1 MTAMK
6 RIPFVAVWC
15 ALAVPT
21 GAVEYPGPPPGPTQA
36 TCSATDATLQ
46 NDAIAMRWTFGD
58 GHLRPGGLTHKQAA
72 QQLALADSE
81 CFRLVLGQTPDSRS
95 RTLNASELKLA
106 DPPAVKRLEPTP
118 DAVRLGDRFG
128 GWELSARLLST
139 APDFEVLWR
148 ATLRDGAN
156 YIRQEVTVQ
165 TQREPIELVEVALL
179 EMRVPQAVVAGRV
192 DGSPVVSESLFFGVE
207 QPAAASTVLGAD
219 TVRCSYPY
227 HSAVTA
233 TEPLTLGSVIGVFP
247 PGQRRRG
254 FLHYLERE
262 RAHPYR
268 PFLHHNNGEQIGLAY
283 WELVRLKKTAEAT
296 AFRARQEQAWRE
308 LIDRI
313 GQELVE
319 RRGARVD
326 AFAHDYQWD
335 DENLVWQFHEGFPNG
350 FKPLIDVAAKHKS
363 GLGIWFSPWGGY
375 PGKAAR
381 VKAGR
386 EQGLETNQGGLS
398 LAGPRYYARFRAA
411 CLNLMREH
419 GVRYFKFDGFAGSN
433 SPAGAGEYRSDVEAL
448 WRLMGEL
455 RAANPEVFINPSS
468 GTWASPFWL
477 LRADSIWRGGGDTG
491 IAGAKGSERQ
501 QWITYRDF
509 EVHNRVLVNGPL
521 YPISSLMIHGIMIN
535 SGGRVKTF
543 VERDMIDEIRSFFAS
558 GVNLQELYVTPD
570 LMTPAAWD
578 ALAEAANWSRANAD
592 VLADTHWIG
601 GDPAKGEIYG
611 WASWAKRKG
620 ILSLRNPSD
629 QPANIEIDIAE
640 AFELPSGAAQSYLL
654 RSPWKKSEGK
664 GSRSRETSD
673 VTSEHP
679 NSHEF
684 GYEKDATAAPI
695 RLAAAQHHRFKLQPF
710 EVVVLDATPE

>member
-1 MTAMK
+1 MQQ
-6 RIPFVAVWC
+6 I
-15 ALAVPT
+15 LAPLTVLLVGPLAW
-21 GAVEYPGPPPGPTQA
+21 AVEYPGPTPGPAQA

-46 NDAIAMRWTFGD
+46 NDAIAIRWTFGD
-58 GHLRPGGLTHKQAA
+58 GHLRPDGLTHKLAA
-72 QQLALADSE
+72 YHLALADSE
-81 CFRLVLGQTPDSRS
+81 CFRLVLGQTPDPRL
-95 RTLNASELKLA
+95 RALNASGLKLA
-106 DPPAVKRLEPTP
+106 GPPAVKRLEPKP
-118 DAVRLGDRFG
+118 DAVRLGDRSG

-156 YIRQEVTVQ
+156 YIRQEATVQ
-165 TQREPIELVEVALL
+165 TLREPIELVELVLL
-179 EMRVPQAVVAGRV
+179 EMRVPQAAVAGRV

-207 QPAAASTVLGAD
+207 HPAAASSVVEAD
-219 TVRCSYPY
+219 TVRCSYLY

-233 TEPLTLGSVIGVFP
+233 AEPLTLGSVIGVFP

-283 WELVRLKKTAEAT
+283 WEMVRLKKTAEAT

-326 AFAHDYQWD
+326 AFAHDYEWD

-350 FKPLIDVAAKHKS
+350 FKPLIDVAAKYKS

-375 PGKAAR
+375 PCMPGR
-381 VKAGR
+381 VKGGR
-386 EQGLETNQGGLS
+386 AIGFETNQQQVMTPLVQGGLS

-419 GVRYFKFDGFAGSN
+419 GVKYFKFDGFAGSN

-448 WRLMGEL
+448 WRLMREL

-543 VERDMIDEIRSFFAS
+543 DEPDMVDEIRSFFAS
-558 GVNLQELYVTPD
+558 GVNLQELYVTPE

-578 ALAEAANWSRANAD
+578 ALAEGANWSRANAD

-629 QPANIEIDIAE
+629 QPADIAIDIAQ
-640 AFELPSGAAQSYLL
+640 AFELPSGAAQSYSL
-654 RSPWKKSEGK
+654 RSPWKQ
-664 GSRSRETSD
+664 
-673 VTSEHP
+673 
-679 NSHEF
+679 
-684 GYEKDATAAPI
+684 DAPAAPI
-695 RLAAAQHHRFKLQPF
+695 RLTATQHHRFKLKPF
-710 EVVVLDATPE
+710 EVVVLDAIPER

>member
-1 MTAMK
+1 MRPIFTLL
-6 RIPFVAVWC
+6 I
-15 ALAVPT
+15 ALLLAPLAR
-21 GAVEYPGPPPGPTQA
+21 AVEYPGPPPGAAQA
-36 TCSATDATLQ
+36 TCSATEATLQ
-46 NDAIAMRWTFGD
+46 NGAIAMRWTFGD
-58 GHLRPGGLTHKQAA
+58 GHLRPYGLTHKQAA
-72 QQLALADSE
+72 QHLSLADSE
-81 CFRLVLGQTPDSRS
+81 CFRLVLGQTPDPRT

-106 DPPAVKRLEPTP
+106 GPPAMKRLEPTP
-118 DAVRLGDRFG
+118 DAVRLGDRPG
-128 GWELSARLLST
+128 GWELSARLT
-139 APDFEVLWR
+139 ASVPSFEVRWR
-148 ATLRDGAN
+148 GVLRDGAN

-165 TQREPIELVEVALL
+165 MLREPIELVEVVLL
-179 EMRVPQAVVAGRV
+179 EMRVPQAAIAGRV
-192 DGSPVVSESLFFGVE
+192 DGSPVISESMFFGVE
-207 QPAAASTVLGAD
+207 HPASTSTVLGAD
-219 TVRCSYPY
+219 MLRCSYPY
-227 HSAVTA
+227 HNAVTA
-233 TEPLTLGSVIGVFP
+233 AEPLTLGSVIGVFP

-283 WELVRLKKTAEAT
+283 WEMVRLKKTAQA
-296 AFRARQEQAWRE
+296 ADFRRRQEQTWRE
-308 LIDRI
+308 LIERI
-313 GQELVE
+313 GQELVG

-350 FKPLIDVAAKHKS
+350 FKPLIEVGAKYKS

-398 LAGPRYYARFRAA
+398 LAGPRYYGRFRAA
-411 CLNLMREH
+411 CLRLMRLH
-419 GVRYFKFDGFAGSN
+419 GVKYFKFDGFAGSN

-455 RAANPEVFINPSS
+455 RAVNPEVFINPSS

-543 VERDMIDEIRSFFAS
+543 VEPDMVDEIRSFFAS

-570 LMTPAAWD
+570 LMTTRAWD
-578 ALAEAANWSRANAD
+578 VLAEAANWSRANAD
-592 VLADTHWIG
+592 VLTDTHWIG
-601 GDPAKGEIYG
+601 GDPAKAEIYG
-611 WASWAKRKG
+611 WASWSKRKG

-629 QPANIEIDIAE
+629 QPAAIAIDISK
-640 AFELPSGAAQSYLL
+640 AFELPCGAAQSYLL
-654 RSPWKKSEGK
+654 RSPWNQG
-664 GSRSRETSD
+664 
-673 VTSEHP
+673 
-679 NSHEF
+679 
-684 GYEKDATAAPI
+684 AAAPI
-695 RLAAAQHHRFKLQPF
+695 RLTTGQPHSFQLKPF
-710 EVVVLDATPE
+710 EVLTFDATPER

>member
-1 MTAMK
+1 MNESNW
-6 RIPFVAVWC
+6 IPFVAAWF
-15 ALAVPT
+15 ALAVPA
-21 GAVEYPGPPPGPTQA
+21 GAIDYPGPAPGAAQGQ
-36 TCSATDATLQ
+36 CSAADATLE

-58 GHLRPGGLTHKQAA
+58 GRLRPERLAHKQAS
-72 QQLALADSE
+72 QHLSLAKSE
-81 CFRLVLGQTPDSRS
+81 CFRLVLGQTPAPRT
-95 RTLNASELKLA
+95 RTLDASELNLA
-106 DPPAVKRLEPTP
+106 APPAVTRLGPKP

-128 GWELSARLLST
+128 GWELTARLHST
-139 APDFEVLWR
+139 APNVEVLWC
-148 ATLRDGAN
+148 AVLRDGAN
-156 YIRQEVTVQ
+156 YIRQEITVQ
-165 TQREPIELVEVALL
+165 TQCEPLELVEVVLL
-179 EMRVPQAVVAGRV
+179 DMRVPAAEVAGRV
-192 DGSPVVSESLFFGVE
+192 DGSPVVSDTMFFGVE
-207 QPAAASTVLGAD
+207 HPLSSSVVTGAD

-227 HSAVTA
+227 RNAVTA
-233 TEPLTLGSVIGVFP
+233 AEPLTLSSIIGVFP
-247 PGQRRRG
+247 QGQRRRG

-268 PFLHHNNGEQIGLAY
+268 PFLHHNNGEQIGLTY
-283 WELVRLKKTAEAT
+283 WKTIGEKKTAQAAE
-296 AFRARQEQAWRE
+296 FRARQEQTWRE

-313 GQELVE
+313 GQELAE
-319 RRGARVD
+319 RRGARID
-326 AFAHDYQWD
+326 AFAHDYEWD

-350 FKPLIDVAAKHKS
+350 FRPLIEVAAKCKS

-375 PGKAAR
+375 PGKPAR
-381 VKAGR
+381 IKAGR

-398 LAGPRYYARFRAA
+398 LAGPRYYNRFQAA

-419 GVRYFKFDGFAGSN
+419 GVKYFKFDGFAGSN

-455 RAANPEVFINPSS
+455 RRANPDVFINPSS

-543 VERDMIDEIRSFFAS
+543 DEPDMVDEIRSFFAT
-558 GVNLQELYVTPD
+558 GVNLQELYVTPE

-578 ALAEAANWSRANAD
+578 VLAEAANWSRANAD
-592 VLADTHWIG
+592 VLADTHWVG
-601 GDPAKGEIYG
+601 GDPAKGDVYG
-611 WASWAKRKG
+611 WASWTARKG

-629 QPANIEIDIAE
+629 QPATIAIDIAL
-640 AFELPSGAAQSYLL
+640 AFELPGGAAQTYLL
-654 RSPWKKSEGK
+654 RSPWKQ
-664 GSRSRETSD
+664 
-673 VTSEHP
+673 
-679 NSHEF
+679 
-684 GYEKDATAAPI
+684 AAAAVPI
-695 RLAAAQHHRFKLQPF
+695 RLTAGRPHSFQLKPF
-710 EVVVLDATPE
+710 EVLTLDATPES